1 MPVRDLVRLLGKEK
15 CLTAPEDTA
24 CYAFDAGH
32 DKGVSP
38 LAAVLPETAAEVS
51 QIMAW
56 SQANTIPVIPRGA
69 GSGLTGGAIPISK
82 GIVLSL
88 ARMNRILEVDTQNL
102 CAIVEP
108 GVITADLQT
117 AAQKQGLFYPP
128 DPASQAISTMG
139 GNIAENAGGMRAVK
153 YGVTKAY
160 VLGLEVVLPDGRI
173 LNLGSKCLKDVVGYS
188 MTELFIG
195 SEGTLGIITKAIVKL
210 IPRPETIR
218 TLAVCFDSMEKAG
231 RAVPQIFKAGVV
243 PCTLEFIDGTCLD
256 AVEKAGFMAHCREL
270 IHKETHAM
278 LLIEVDGTPSHVA
291 EDIQHIKRICTTL
304 GMLSLGQAKTQQE
317 RDHLWHVRRSIHGAL
332 ACISSQWMEED
343 ISVPPAA
350 IPKMLTALDQLAQN
364 EQLILPSFGHYGDG
378 NIHLSA
384 TGIGGPLSA
393 SREMTIRRHI
403 FSLAVALGGRIAAEH
418 GIGTAKKDFIDLN
431 LNTDTLSFARQL
443 KTLLDPN
450 TLLNPGKIFSA

>member
-1 MPVRDLVRLLGKEK
+1 MPVRELVHLLGKDK

-32 DKGVSP
+32 DKGRTP
-38 LAAVLPETAAEVS
+38 LAVVFPETAGEVS

-56 SQANTIPVIPRGA
+56 SQVNTIPVIARGA
-69 GSGLTGGAIPISK
+69 GSGLTGGAVPAAK

-108 GVITADLQT
+108 GVITADLQA

-128 DPASQAISTMG
+128 DPASQAVSTMG

-173 LNLGSKCLKDVVGYS
+173 LNLGSKCIKDVAGYS

-218 TLAVCFDSMEKAG
+218 TLAVCFDSMERAG

-256 AVEKAGFMAHCREL
+256 AVEKAGFMTPCRAL
-270 IHKETHAM
+270 IHKETRAM

-291 EDIQHIKRICTTL
+291 EDIQRIKQICTTL
-304 GMLSLGQAKTQQE
+304 GVLSLGQAETRQE

-332 ACISSQWMEED
+332 TCISSQWMEED
-343 ISVPPAA
+343 IAVPPAA
-350 IPKMLTALDQLAQN
+350 IPDMLTALDQLAQQ

-384 TGIGGPLSA
+384 TGVDGPLSA
-393 SREMTIRRHI
+393 SREMAIRQNI
-403 FSLAVALGGRIAAEH
+403 FSLTVALGGRIAAEH

-431 LNTDTLSFARQL
+431 LNSDTLSFARQL
-443 KTLLDPN
+443 KTLLDPH
-450 TLLNPGKIFSA
+450 TLLNPGKIFPP